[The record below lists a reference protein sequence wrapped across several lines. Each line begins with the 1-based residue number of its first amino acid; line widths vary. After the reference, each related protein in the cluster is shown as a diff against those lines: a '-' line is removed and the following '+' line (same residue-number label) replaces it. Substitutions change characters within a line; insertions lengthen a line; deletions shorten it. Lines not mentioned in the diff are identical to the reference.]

1 MKNKIRKIFIT
12 GANGFIGKNLLNYL
26 SKKKFN
32 VFYLSRCQLF
42 KKKNLVW
49 VKGTL
54 TSNLVKYIK
63 NCDLLIHC
71 AASGVL
77 KHRKQKKNKIFN
89 TNFYYSYN
97 FLNKCYEKNLRKWII
112 FGSCSEYGLG
122 NNKALS
128 ANKTKLAPI
137 DFYGKSKVK
146 LFKKIKKNK
155 KFKKCQILYLRPFHI
170 YGENESEKRLYG
182 SFIKA
187 IKKNKPF
194 KIYNKNEIRNFTN
207 INILN
212 TKIYKSFNFF
222 YKKKNFFIIK
232 HISSGIK
239 KNIKDFIIEKSKLLK
254 NKNKIIFIN
263 KNIKTNSMFSDKKS
277 LL

>member
-1 MKNKIRKIFIT
+1 
-12 GANGFIGKNLLNYL
+12 
-26 SKKKFN
+26 
-32 VFYLSRCQLF
+32 
-42 KKKNLVW
+42 
-49 VKGTL
+49 
-54 TSNLVKYIK
+54 
-63 NCDLLIHC
+63 
-71 AASGVL
+71 
-77 KHRKQKKNKIFN
+77 
-89 TNFYYSYN
+89 
-97 FLNKCYEKNLRKWII
+97 
-112 FGSCSEYGLG
+112 
-122 NNKALS
+122 
-128 ANKTKLAPI
+128 
-137 DFYGKSKVK
+137 
-146 LFKKIKKNK
+146 
-155 KFKKCQILYLRPFHI
+155 
-170 YGENESEKRLYG
+170 LYG